1 MPSTLI
7 AVLAVAAVASTYRL
21 GHHARPALVRNSEP
35 ASSAATVTALAR
47 ANAAHMAGVSH
58 IRIIESERPFEARAV
73 PESGSPARAE
83 RIVTTGLFTRVT
95 ETTRDTLLSGKTT
108 RTPVALPTDVADA
121 KRSVTVGQATPG
133 HARSGRTT
141 PGHAQPRTG
150 MSASDR
156 RRLGK
161 AIGGLGRHLPGAHH
175 RRRGRPPHPR
185 HPGEHDVV
193 DLDRGGRRHDQAPRP
208 PTWRRLSD
216 ATTATASATAALPAQ
231 MANIP
236 TLPTPQQVST
246 VTGPYVDTLQ
256 LYETVLAGTT
266 VAGGRDQ
273 ADPRP
278 RRPVAQRHRHLRRG
292 AIGQARTTLATFLRS
307 FGTRVTVLQADMTK
321 LQQVLHPAAAHAG
334 SHAGGH

>member
-1 MPSTLI
+1 M
-7 AVLAVAAVASTYRL
+7 
-21 GHHARPALVRNSEP
+21 
-35 ASSAATVTALAR
+35 
-47 ANAAHMAGVSH
+47 
-58 IRIIESERPFEARAV
+58 
-73 PESGSPARAE
+73 
-83 RIVTTGLFTRVT
+83 
-95 ETTRDTLLSGKTT
+95 
-108 RTPVALPTDVADA
+108 ALPTDVADA

-161 AIGGLGRHLPGAHH
+161 AIGGLVAIFLVLTIAGVAARSIHVTPVNTTSSTSTAGGAAT
-175 RRRGRPPHPR
+175 GASAA
-185 HPGEHDVV
+185 DV
-193 DLDRGGRRHDQAPRP
+193 G
-208 PTWRRLSD
+208 RLSD

-256 LYETVLAGTT
+256 LYETVLAGTKSPAAAT
-266 VAGGRDQ
+266 KPIHALDGQLRSDIATFG
-273 ADPRP
+273 A
-278 RRPVAQRHRHLRRG
+278 AQSVKPNDLG
-292 AIGQARTTLATFLRS
+292 NFLRS
-307 FGTRVTVLQADMTK
+307 FGTRVTALQADMTK
-321 LQQVLHPAAAHAG
+321 LQQVLRPAAAHAG